1 VPTKHLERKKFIDK
15 QKLPQTT
22 REEGSIRLPSSNPS
36 EEKSP
41 ERERLF

>member
-22 REEGSIRLPSSNPS
+22 REEGKHKASLLEPFRGKIA
-36 EEKSP
+36 
-41 ERERLF
+41 